1 MKTKTFATILL
12 LFACLL
18 TLPAQETAPDVDAIL
33 SQIDNE
39 AMRFAASN
47 GPVGTPAGAFSV
59 SPTGGAAYAVT
70 IDTPPCTTSL
80 SPTVT
85 IAYNSQGG
93 NGIAGYGC
101 QVGGFSVI
109 TRVPK
114 DLHHDGI
121 SAGVSYGTSDALA
134 LDGKRLVLETGQSL
148 TNGAVYSLYG
158 DPFTKVTVHED
169 SGVTWFEV
177 LTREGLKYHYG
188 HDATARQTFFSGGSS
203 HTSAWYVDEVT
214 NAIGET
220 ITVRYTVDNLFVYPQ
235 NIWWGGP
242 NIRKIT
248 FSYEDRPDTET
259 FRLGGLEGKMRLR
272 LSTVNS
278 YAGENI
284 YRSYELTYD
293 EQADQTERPY
303 SRLASVTEKNGSGE
317 QLPPLQL
324 EWQGLPQPALE
335 VDSADIN
342 LPISEETEV
351 NIEFNERYFSVGDIN
366 NDGITDVVQISP
378 VKEHAPSHYNV
389 TANHTYAYLNLSQT
403 DEEGTHSYRP
413 LSEVVDFP
421 GNISYDDLVDQNNG
435 MSIIDIDGDHYQDLV
450 MPKTLLVEDNGLSQL
465 QVFYFRGRNF
475 LHLSNYTILHH
486 QSQFIAVPIQNNSDI
501 PLYTLAD
508 FDNDGKAEMF
518 HIEKGLSNNKYHSSL
533 TGLVEND
540 TFHSIPLEIS
550 LPTSPQSIF
559 TGDYN
564 NDGLLD
570 IIILFDGGY
579 RIFYNQGGKDDQNP
593 FTDAENCSQ
602 VGYDM
607 TYTRHMSQG
616 DFNGDGLV
624 DFVYN
629 IPGES
634 QFRFAL
640 NKGDGSFETVV
651 ACTIEGVFDKPGTV
665 KDDDRFT
672 LLPCDIDHDGRTDLI
687 VAKAHYEYHGMPAFR
702 YDFDYNDICWLR
714 STGSSLAIE
723 RRTRTYEEDDAK
735 AYNLML
741 GDFTGNGEVQ
751 LMNYG
756 SDLHSTILATTAT
769 APNMEL
775 ADGEQVVIQDVSP
788 TEGDEPQFPID
799 EDEGDQTTNV
809 RHTLAAS
816 TSAPQPLWIY
826 RNTSFL
832 PTSGKLTA
840 VTDGFGNRTDIS
852 YASLADGGVYTPE
865 TSAAYPLADI
875 TLPLHVVSG
884 TTATNGAAGAVNM
897 SYAYGGMKA
906 HMRGLGLLGFATTT
920 ATNETTGQTVTTQL
934 SNWNM
939 QRFVPQTALTTTEQ
953 GGCTATSETTQAVS
967 ERQYGNCWL
976 HPVSKTD
983 TDIYGNETTTTYTF
997 DPYYGDPLTERTEYG
1012 SADMYRETQW
1022 SGYTGNGWRRQPTLV
1037 TVTRQHS
1044 DDSQP
1049 FTDATHYT
1057 YNYYGLPLEVTEHH
1071 GSSLA
1076 LTHHYSY
1083 DSHGRIIDESTTG
1096 SGIEELSKHYLRDV
1110 WGRITGT
1117 YTTPA
1122 STWMAYTYGDYD
1134 QMLTETDRTD
1144 NSNPLTTTYTYDG
1157 WGNLACTT
1165 RPDGTQTQTTR
1176 SWGTSS
1182 VRRYAIEQTATGQ
1195 PWQRTW
1201 YDGQGRE
1208 TCTETVGPG
1217 GVNLTDIT
1225 TYNSK
1230 GLPASKVSITG
1241 QLSIMQT
1248 MGYDALGRLT
1258 STNSTSGQS
1267 STVSY
1272 GDREETTTTGDGR
1285 TFTKNFD
1292 AWGNVTCSSDPVSQV
1307 SYTYASCGKPAT
1319 ATVEGSTVSMEY
1331 DECGN
1336 QTLLCDPDAG
1346 TTTYDYDAM
1355 GRVVAQT
1362 DARGITSTTTYD
1374 AYGRIVEKTA
1384 GDDTTTYTYGT
1395 SGTENMLL
1403 TAMQNATGTVSYT
1416 HDQYGRLL
1424 TETRTMGSDSPLVF
1438 SYAYNSLGQLASKTY
1453 PGNVT
1458 ATYHYDANGYEDQ
1471 MAVNDTVVWQLTAN
1485 NGRVTTETLGGG
1497 ALTRTLTRNAQGFLT
1512 NMQTLHGAN
1521 AVSSMTFGYNA
1532 QTGNLT
1538 SRTGMRNQAETFAYD
1553 SLDRLTSVCIGNTQS
1568 VSMSYDDNGNILG
1581 KTGLGSYNY
1590 DALLPHAVTETG
1602 MPIANDTTSI
1612 EYNYNA
1618 LGKICEIYK
1627 GKYSHGPS
1635 ATFMYGPDGER
1646 WKSTVTTWVGNHP
1659 FFNTIY
1665 LPTTKTYI
1673 YAGDYQQINTNA
1685 LFGTKKYIDLG
1696 HGICY
1701 YKYSYFSL
1709 SIRPRERK
1717 LVTGSRLLYA
1727 CTDNLGSITR
1737 LVDGQGSV
1745 VFSASYDAWGN
1756 QTVLTD
1762 SIGFRRGFTG
1772 HEHIPEFGLINMN
1785 GRLYDP
1791 ATGTFLSPDNY
1802 VQAPYSS
1809 QSFNRYSYC
1818 LNNPLKYTDPSGEL
1832 FGIDDA
1838 FFAFTVFNVAS
1849 SMMQAA
1855 YSGKNVWKAGAI
1867 SLLSSFGSYGIG
1879 ELFGHS
1885 TSSFGSELLRAGA
1898 HGINNGLIGALD
1910 GNGFGTGFYTGFFA
1924 SLASSGAQAIGINTY
1939 IAGASAGAIAS
1950 LISGGDVIN
1959 GALRGFDIGAYNHG
1973 WTTLNGESVYELDEV
1988 VVVGHRRDALF
1999 AVHSLLDVAGMFLD
2013 VADVANGVL
2022 YTFQGDYM
2030 NAGLSMASM
2039 VPILGSFATSG
2050 KYARSASE
2058 IINVLGSNFT
2068 KSSLKHGQEV
2078 HKLYKI
2084 NKVVIKEYNG
2094 IKGIRPDF
2102 VDFQNHKIYELKPY
2116 NPWSVRRGIRQ
2127 LDKYKTVFDSKYSV
2141 ENGWESIIVFY

>member
-1 MKTKTFATILL
+1 
-12 LFACLL
+12 
-18 TLPAQETAPDVDAIL
+18 
-33 SQIDNE
+33 
-39 AMRFAASN
+39 
-47 GPVGTPAGAFSV
+47 
-59 SPTGGAAYAVT
+59 
-70 IDTPPCTTSL
+70 
-80 SPTVT
+80 
-85 IAYNSQGG
+85 
-93 NGIAGYGC
+93 
-101 QVGGFSVI
+101 
-109 TRVPK
+109 
-114 DLHHDGI
+114 
-121 SAGVSYGTSDALA
+121 
-134 LDGKRLVLETGQSL
+134 
-148 TNGAVYSLYG
+148 
-158 DPFTKVTVHED
+158 
-169 SGVTWFEV
+169 
-177 LTREGLKYHYG
+177 
-188 HDATARQTFFSGGSS
+188 
-203 HTSAWYVDEVT
+203 
-214 NAIGET
+214 
-220 ITVRYTVDNLFVYPQ
+220 
-235 NIWWGGP
+235 
-242 NIRKIT
+242 
-248 FSYEDRPDTET
+248 
-259 FRLGGLEGKMRLR
+259 
-272 LSTVNS
+272 
-278 YAGENI
+278 
-284 YRSYELTYD
+284 
-293 EQADQTERPY
+293 
-303 SRLASVTEKNGSGE
+303 
-317 QLPPLQL
+317 
-324 EWQGLPQPALE
+324 
-335 VDSADIN
+335 
-342 LPISEETEV
+342 
-351 NIEFNERYFSVGDIN
+351 
-366 NDGITDVVQISP
+366 
-378 VKEHAPSHYNV
+378 
-389 TANHTYAYLNLSQT
+389 
-403 DEEGTHSYRP
+403 
-413 LSEVVDFP
+413 
-421 GNISYDDLVDQNNG
+421 
-435 MSIIDIDGDHYQDLV
+435 
-450 MPKTLLVEDNGLSQL
+450 
-465 QVFYFRGRNF
+465 
-475 LHLSNYTILHH
+475 
-486 QSQFIAVPIQNNSDI
+486 
-501 PLYTLAD
+501 
-508 FDNDGKAEMF
+508 
-518 HIEKGLSNNKYHSSL
+518 
-533 TGLVEND
+533 
-540 TFHSIPLEIS
+540 
-550 LPTSPQSIF
+550 
-559 TGDYN
+559 
-564 NDGLLD
+564 
-570 IIILFDGGY
+570 
-579 RIFYNQGGKDDQNP
+579 
-593 FTDAENCSQ
+593 
-602 VGYDM
+602 
-607 TYTRHMSQG
+607 
-616 DFNGDGLV
+616 
-624 DFVYN
+624 
-629 IPGES
+629 
-634 QFRFAL
+634 
-640 NKGDGSFETVV
+640 
-651 ACTIEGVFDKPGTV
+651 
-665 KDDDRFT
+665 
-672 LLPCDIDHDGRTDLI
+672 
-687 VAKAHYEYHGMPAFR
+687 
-702 YDFDYNDICWLR
+702 
-714 STGSSLAIE
+714 
-723 RRTRTYEEDDAK
+723 
-735 AYNLML
+735 
-741 GDFTGNGEVQ
+741 
-751 LMNYG
+751 
-756 SDLHSTILATTAT
+756 
-769 APNMEL
+769 
-775 ADGEQVVIQDVSP
+775 
-788 TEGDEPQFPID
+788 
-799 EDEGDQTTNV
+799 
-809 RHTLAAS
+809 
-816 TSAPQPLWIY
+816 
-826 RNTSFL
+826 
-832 PTSGKLTA
+832 
-840 VTDGFGNRTDIS
+840 
-852 YASLADGGVYTPE
+852 
-865 TSAAYPLADI
+865 
-875 TLPLHVVSG
+875 
-884 TTATNGAAGAVNM
+884 
-897 SYAYGGMKA
+897 
-906 HMRGLGLLGFATTT
+906 
-920 ATNETTGQTVTTQL
+920 
-934 SNWNM
+934 
-939 QRFVPQTALTTTEQ
+939 
-953 GGCTATSETTQAVS
+953 
-967 ERQYGNCWL
+967 
-976 HPVSKTD
+976 
-983 TDIYGNETTTTYTF
+983 
-997 DPYYGDPLTERTEYG
+997 
-1012 SADMYRETQW
+1012 MYRETQW

-1096 SGIEELSKHYLRDV
+1096 SGIEELSKHYSRDV

-1182 VRRYAIEQTATGQ
+1182 VRRYAIEKTATGQ

-1217 GVNLTDIT
+1217 GVSQTGIT

-1424 TETRTMGSDSPLVF
+1424 TETRTIVSDSTLVF

-1568 VSMSYDDNGNILG
+1568 VSMTYDDNGNILG

-1618 LGKICEIYK
+1618 IGKICEIYK

-1646 WKSTVTTWVGNHP
+1646 WKSTVNTWVGNHP

-1685 LFGTKKYIDLG
+1685 LFGTKTFIDLG
-1696 HGICY
+1696 HGVCY

-1709 SIRPRERK
+1709 SISPRERK

-1802 VQAPYSS
+1802 VQAPYNS

-1818 LNNPLKYTDPSGEL
+1818 LNNPLKYTDPSGENFL
-1832 FGIDDA
+1832 LIGSIILGAYLGGTTANNSFNPFKWDYGNLQTFAGMAIGGIASYVGATVGMNVSAAAVANGSNA
-1838 FFAFTVFNVAS
+1838 FSAGVIGG
-1849 SMMQAA
+1849 MM
-1855 YSGKNVWKAGAI
+1855 GGMLAGGINGAGMTAI
-1867 SLLSSFGSYGIG
+1867 SGGGIG
-1879 ELFGHS
+1879 EIICNMNL
-1885 TSSFGSELLRAGA
+1885 GA
-1898 HGINNGLIGALD
+1898 LIG
-1910 GNGFGTGFYTGFFA
+1910 
-1924 SLASSGAQAIGINTY
+1924 SIG
-1939 IAGASAGAIAS
+1939 GG
-1950 LISGGDVIN
+1950 LSGG
-1959 GALRGFDIGAYNHG
+1959 IGN
-1973 WTTLNGESVYELDEV
+1973 
-1988 VVVGHRRDALF
+1988 
-1999 AVHSLLDVAGMFLD
+1999 
-2013 VADVANGVL
+2013 
-2022 YTFQGDYM
+2022 
-2030 NAGLSMASM
+2030 
-2039 VPILGSFATSG
+2039 ILGDFPGVTG
-2050 KYARSASE
+2050 
-2058 IINVLGSNFT
+2058 
-2068 KSSLKHGQEV
+2068 SSLK
-2078 HKLYKI
+2078 
-2084 NKVVIKEYNG
+2084 NG
-2094 IKGIRPDF
+2094 
-2102 VDFQNHKIYELKPY
+2102 IYELSYSAIKGAAEGLGGGLMMAAMNHDASYLWKGALTGAEVGAAMATVRIALMGTTIIPPGIQGRFDLDDKAY
-2116 NPWSVRRGIRQ
+2116 GIRSTYPVYRRGGILKWVVPGITLGRNMM
-2127 LDKYKTVFDSKYSV
+2127 VDSKYLNSKDDSDV
-2141 ENGWESIIVFY
+2141 RYYNFLLAHERAHVYQQKLLGRFGFYLRTLYEYMIKPGYRNHPYKNENCLEYWADQYGYLTP